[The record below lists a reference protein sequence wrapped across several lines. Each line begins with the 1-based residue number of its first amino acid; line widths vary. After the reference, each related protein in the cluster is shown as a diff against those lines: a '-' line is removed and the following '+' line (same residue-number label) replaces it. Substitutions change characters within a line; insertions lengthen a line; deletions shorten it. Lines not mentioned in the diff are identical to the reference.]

1 MGLDFNKFA
10 IITTLAIF
18 AFAGGSKS
26 NAIEAPNASL
36 QILRSTPASL
46 NWRPERDI
54 SDVADMCIES
64 STGRFRLYVRTSGMS
79 SRASDSHLKYN
90 LNFTGPQGA
99 TTAVVID
106 GHGEVSFA
114 GNVGSNTQC
123 QGLANTTLAISIEHS
138 QAVEVTSG
146 AYNSQ
151 LEFEIVAE

>member
-1 MGLDFNKFA
+1 MVFNFKKIA
-10 IITTLAIF
+10 ILTASAILAVT
-18 AFAGGSKS
+18 ACGYSH
-26 NAIEAPNASL
+26 AIEAPSASL

-54 SDVADMCIES
+54 SDVADMCIAS
-64 STGRFRLYVRTSGMS
+64 TTGRFRLYVRTSAMS
-79 SRASDSHLKYN
+79 SRAADGHLKYN
-90 LNFTGPQGA
+90 LNFTGPQGV

-114 GNVGSNTQC
+114 GNVNSNTPC
-123 QGLANTTLAISIEHS
+123 QGLANTTLGISIEHS